1 MSTENI
7 KVIITIKHL
16 SGPRKGQL
24 EKQVRSYAEADKL
37 RVGDLRSELVGD
49 DRMIDLWEIVEIEH
63 TNTIILTERQALA
76 ASRSLEEGYRF
87 SEDDYYRAR
96 SDWGRSSAMDSVA
109 IYKSLINRISGKLGF
124 RPKGVTSSGESGF
137 DFDLT
142 ARELTKLQFALQ
154 LFTPS
159 GFKATDRDHLNGYLS
174 AAHYEIYLALRGE
187 AV

>member
-37 RVGDLRSELVGD
+37 RVGDLRSEFVGD

-76 ASRSLEEGYRF
+76 ASRSLAEGYRF
-87 SEDDYYRAR
+87 AEDDYYRAR
-96 SDWGRSSAMDSVA
+96 SDWARSSAMQS
-109 IYKSLINRISGKLGF
+109 IRTQQSLINRISGKLALK
-124 RPKGVTSSGESGF
+124 PDYVTSSGTRRFE
-137 DFDLT
+137 FDLT
-142 ARELTKLQFALQ
+142 ARELSSLRVAFQIFRPK
-154 LFTPS
+154 
-159 GFKATDRDHLNGYLS
+159 GFDVSDRDFLNGYLG
-174 AAHYEIYLALRGE
+174 AARIEIYRARNGR